1 MGDSEARRLEV
12 PFDPDA
18 ETVDEALT
26 PPLADGPVV
35 DLAAHGSKTA
45 VVPSQGFT
53 IYDSLLLGMVV
64 VWAANPSFIKWALR
78 EFDPLVFNAL
88 RFALATL
95 AIVVWV
101 LLRGEGLSW
110 HKGDGLK
117 LLALGIVGH
126 GVYQALFILG
136 INLTLA
142 GNVALI
148 LSINPAFVAV
158 FSFLLGYER
167 ARGYVWVGVGLTM
180 LGVTLV
186 TFGAGGDLDV
196 GSRLLGDLLILV
208 VTALWGLYTVVS
220 QSFLKR
226 YSSFKL
232 NALTMPTGALFL
244 LVVAALPIVDTA
256 PTLPG
261 VSTGAWAVL
270 VGSGLFAVAAS
281 YVVWYQGVQK
291 LGATRTA
298 IYSNLVPVLAAF
310 ISFFV
315 LGEPLGWQFWTGMV
329 LVIGGVTLA
338 RFGGRLVTRLQAR
351 RA

>member
-1 MGDSEARRLEV
+1 MGDSEARRMRV
-12 PFDPDA
+12 PFEAGA
-18 ETVDEALT
+18 EVVDEALA

-35 DLAAHGSKTA
+35 DLQAGRSKFVA
-45 VVPSQGFT
+45 VPSQGFT
-53 IYDSLLLGMVV
+53 VYDGLLLGMVV
-64 VWAANPSFIKWALR
+64 VWAANPSFIKWALLDM
-78 EFDPLVFNAL
+78 DPLVFNAF

-95 AIVVWV
+95 VLVVWV
-101 LLRGEGLSW
+101 LVRGEGLAW
-110 HKGDGLK
+110 HKGDGWK
-117 LLALGIVGH
+117 LFALGFVGH

-167 ARGYVWVGVGLTM
+167 ARGYVWVGVSLTM
-180 LGVTLV
+180 LGVALV
-186 TFGAGGDLDV
+186 TLGTGGALDL
-196 GSRLLGDLLILV
+196 GSRLLGDLLILLGTV
-208 VTALWGLYTVVS
+208 LWGLYTTVS

-232 NALTMPTGALFL
+232 NALTMPVGSLFL
-244 LVVAALPIVDTA
+244 LVVAAPAIAGTA
-256 PTLPG
+256 HTLPG
-261 VSTGAWAVL
+261 VPASAWAVL
-270 VGSGLFAVAAS
+270 VGSGLFAVSAS

-310 ISFFV
+310 ISFFF
-315 LGEPLGWQFWTGMV
+315 LREPLAWQFWTGMA

-338 RFGGRLVTRLQAR
+338 RFGGRLVARLT
-351 RA
+351 